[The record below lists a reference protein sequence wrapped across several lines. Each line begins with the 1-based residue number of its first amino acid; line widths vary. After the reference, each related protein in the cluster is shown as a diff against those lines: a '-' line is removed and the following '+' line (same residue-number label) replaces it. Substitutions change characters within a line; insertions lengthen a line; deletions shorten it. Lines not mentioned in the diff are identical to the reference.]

1 MMPDF
6 PIPDP
11 GPFGWATLGAILLK
25 AIDLFLKARQVDT
38 PEDRRTDAVM
48 GDAAAIRAELR
59 SAESGLRAALDAQED
74 RHTVKIASLQ
84 AAIDEERRRRF
95 QAEDDL
101 AATRADLAATK
112 RRLDDALADLADL
125 KGIA

>member
-1 MMPDF
+1 MPDI

-25 AIDLFLKARQVDT
+25 AVDLFLKARSTDT
-38 PEDRRTDAVM
+38 PEDRRTDAVL

-59 SAESGLRAALDAQED
+59 SAESSLRAELVAQEE
-74 RHTVKIASLQ
+74 RHSAKIATLQ

-95 QAEDDL
+95 QAEDALATTRSEL
-101 AATRADLAATK
+101 AATT
-112 RRLDDALADLADL
+112 RRLDEALADLAAL
-125 KGIA
+125 KGNA